1 MTNTVKGS
9 AWGFYIHW
17 PGFVIKEN
25 SRFKTRTCISY
36 STSADLHKKVIS
48 SCSCSLPHSPQLNLH
63 GRLQL
68 ESGEGTAGA
77 GLPGAHSPQMG
88 DHKPKTLNLSSPKCL
103 GAWEAPQTRAPQ
115 GASSNSELKA
125 SKAALT
131 WLLVRNRS
139 IGIQTHI
146 LLPRVFHKP
155 SHLFEAHLKSLD
167 WNPISSPRVGW
178 GF

>member
-17 PGFVIKEN
+17 AEFVIKEN
-25 SRFKTRTCISY
+25 SRFKPWTCILY
-36 STSADLHKKVIS
+36 STSADLHQKVIS
-48 SCSCSLPHSPQLNLH
+48 SCSCSLPHSPQLPFLME
-63 GRLQL
+63 GRSWRVGKAQHRPAW
-68 ESGEGTAGA
+68 SSQ
-77 GLPGAHSPQMG
+77 SPNG
-88 DHKPKTLNLSSPKCL
+88 DHKPKTVNLSSPKCL
-103 GAWEAPQTRAPQ
+103 GACEAPQMWAPQ

-139 IGIQTHI
+139 FGIQTHI
-146 LLPRVFHKP
+146 LLPCVFHKP
-155 SHLFEAHLKSLD
+155 SHLLEAHLKSLD
-167 WNPISSPRVGW
+167 WNPISSPRAEW